1 MWLVIF
7 ILLYSFLMCVFISFF
22 DEIGVDNKLGIIW
35 PFSLIIMFGVILGE
49 KLAEKYKKY
58 FDK

>member
-7 ILLYSFLMCVFISFF
+7 ILLYSFLMCVFVSFF
-22 DEIGVDNKLGIIW
+22 DDIGVDNKLGIIW
-35 PFSLIIMFGVILGE
+35 SFSLIIMFGVILGK

-58 FDK
+58 FD